1 MFLTKRSYLLVG
13 GAVVLAAALVT
24 GAAVHADRPV
34 SMTVPEHTPIH
45 ITLDQAVSSDQN
57 ISGDHFQATVTEP
70 VDVNGKTVIPQGAHV
85 EGLIVD
91 ARKSGRLMGRA
102 QLRMVLDAV
111 QVDGKTYDLR
121 TGAALR
127 TGGNH
132 KKRNFAWIGGGAAG
146 GALFKRHDIWE
157 LWREKWDEE
166 RFSSQKP
173 LGGAA
178 VLAALGITTKVQGK
192 SKRRVPRKAA
202 TTRSTPEKRVGA
214 LQLSTVV

>member
-1 MFLTKRSYLLVG
+1 
-13 GAVVLAAALVT
+13 
-24 GAAVHADRPV
+24 
-34 SMTVPEHTPIH
+34 MTVPEHTPIH

-146 GALFKRHDIWE
+146 GALIGAVAGAGE
-157 LWREKWDEE
+157 GALI
-166 RFSSQKP
+166 
-173 LGGAA
+173 GG
-178 VLAALGITTKVQGK
+178 
-192 SKRRVPRKAA
+192 P
-202 TTRSTPEKRVGA
+202 VGA
-214 LQLSTVV
+214 GAGTAVAYFTGKRNIHLRPETPLTFRLEQPVIIDVKTS